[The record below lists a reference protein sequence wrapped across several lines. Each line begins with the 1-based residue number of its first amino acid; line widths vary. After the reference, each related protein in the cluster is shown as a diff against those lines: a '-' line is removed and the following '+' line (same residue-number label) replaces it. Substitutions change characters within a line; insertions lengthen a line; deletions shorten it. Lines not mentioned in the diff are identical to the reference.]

1 MSIKKINVGA
11 VQNDGTGDP
20 LRDAFVKV
28 NENFVE
34 LDSSVGSVS
43 AANAAALRDRAT
55 HTGQQAIGTVAGLQS
70 ALDAKVD
77 KVAGKG
83 LSTEDYTTS
92 EKNKLA
98 GVAAG
103 AQVNT
108 VTSVA
113 GKTGAVT
120 LAKGDVGLGN
130 VDNTADSVKP
140 VSTAQAAAIAARYG
154 RDNILG
160 GVSQAA
166 GVPTGALI
174 EYGSN
179 ANGEYWRFA
188 GGLQICRAW
197 RGVSNC
203 TLGMTAGLFR
213 TTTDASW
220 TYPAAFAVAP
230 TPSGVVV
237 DAWPEAW
244 FMAPDFGYNSTTF
257 YGFNVASTA
266 SRPGTANVQ
275 LEAIGRWY

>member
-28 NENFVE
+28 NENFAE
-34 LDSSVGSVS
+34 LESSVGSVS

-140 VSTAQAAAIAARYG
+140 VSAAQAAAIAARYG
-154 RDNILG
+154 KNNVLG
-160 GVSQAA
+160 TVSQSA
-166 GVPTGALI
+166 GVPTGAVI
-174 EYGSN
+174 ERGSN
-179 ANGEYWRFA
+179 ANGEYVRFA
-188 GGLQICRAW
+188 DGTQICTIQSTFTQAAEVVW
-197 RGVSNC
+197 S
-203 TLGMTAGLFR
+203 
-213 TTTDASW
+213 
-220 TYPAAFAVAP
+220 YPAIFVAAP
-230 TPSGVVV
+230 TYLSASINHFDPRYYLVDTTATGGSSSATIYRSVRSTHAAVV
-237 DAWPEAW
+237 DA
-244 FMAPDFGYNSTTF
+244 FLVNC
-257 YGFNVASTA
+257 V
-266 SRPGTANVQ
+266 
-275 LEAIGRWY
+275 AIGRWF

>member
-1 MSIKKINVGA
+1 MSIKTINVGA
-11 VQNDGTGDP
+11 VQNDGTGDQ

-28 NENFVE
+28 NENFAE
-34 LDSSVGSVS
+34 LEGSVGSVS

-140 VSTAQAAAIAARYG
+140 VSTAQATAIAARYG
-154 RDNILG
+154 KNNVLG
-160 GVSQAA
+160 TVSQSA
-166 GVPTGALI
+166 GVPTGAVI
-174 EYGSN
+174 ERGSN
-179 ANGEYWRFA
+179 ANGEYVRFA
-188 GGLQICRAW
+188 DGTQICTISSAFTEAAEVVW
-197 RGVSNC
+197 S
-203 TLGMTAGLFR
+203 
-213 TTTDASW
+213 
-220 TYPAAFAVAP
+220 YPAIFAADPNYLSASVNYRFSP
-230 TPSGVVV
+230 RYYNV
-237 DAWPEAW
+237 DAAITGGNISATIYRSVRETRAPVADG
-244 FMAPDFGYNSTTF
+244 FGVNVMA
-257 YGFNVASTA
+257 V
-266 SRPGTANVQ
+266 
-275 LEAIGRWY
+275 GRWF